1 MPRVAP
7 KIRLDSIQKSQL
19 QAWVQ
24 APSTPQSLALR
35 ARVVLRAS
43 VGESNQQIASG
54 LGLPEISVGKWR
66 RRFAAQGL
74 EGLPRCP
81 ALRSARPARP

>member
-7 KIRLDSIQKSQL
+7 KIVLDSMQESQL

-43 VGESNQQIASG
+43 AGEGSTADNAPSANA
-54 LGLPEISVGKWR
+54 P
-66 RRFAAQGL
+66 AQ
-74 EGLPRCP
+74 
-81 ALRSARPARP
+81 SH